1 MTEEGKKEGRM
12 KRSDG
17 RRGKKGGSAVWEE
30 ERNTDD
36 WPRY

>member
-1 MTEEGKKEGRM
+1 M

-17 RRGKKGGSAVWEE
+17 RRGEKGGSAVWEEE